1 MDVYAATS
9 IDRGLVS
16 GKLIFIVFPWK
27 QLNDKIALQ
36 YVQGGGCT
44 SVGVVGWSI
53 GGGYGSLSKK
63 FGTGP
68 ANLLEARDVF
78 VKITQ
83 NIYVLYI
90 LS

>member
-1 MDVYAATS
+1 M
-9 IDRGLVS
+9 
-16 GKLIFIVFPWK
+16 
-27 QLNDKIALQ
+27 
-36 YVQGGGCT
+36 
-44 SVGVVGWSI
+44 GVVGWSI

-83 NIYVLYI
+83 NINNIKLI
-90 LS
+90 LNFFYYPIYALRF